1 MNDMSEALEYDIVSD
16 REALRAKLEG
26 SDEIDALTSKLDVY
40 DMNSIVTF
48 GSDAAAK
55 VSRAADQILR
65 GMTVSQL
72 DESGQLMQ
80 ALARVMSHF
89 DPDALE
95 APPTLLGRLF
105 GNAQKKLDEV
115 LDRYRTMGDEVDKI
129 YVGLK
134 QCEAEINRSNA
145 GLEAMFEANVG
156 YFHELEKYIAA
167 GEQGCIEIKDYI
179 DELKAKKEATGDPA
193 IDFELQTL
201 NNALTMLERRTHDL
215 KLAEAVAMQSIPMI
229 RTIQFSNT
237 ELVRKINSAFIVT
250 LPVFK
255 QALAQAILLKRQR
268 LQREALS
275 ALEARTGEMLRR
287 NAQNTTEQ
295 VRLSVSDAGPEKLKN
310 AWQTIV
316 SGIDETK
323 QLEQTARN
331 QRQQDQEKLARIQR
345 DFKEKQQNAL
355 SIG

>member
-1 MNDMSEALEYDIVSD
+1 MSEVSEVLEYDIVSD
-16 REALRAKLEG
+16 RDALRAKLAG
-26 SDEIDALTSKLDVY
+26 SSEIDALTSKLDVY

-48 GSDAAAK
+48 GNDAAAE
-55 VSRAADQILR
+55 VSKAADQILR

-80 ALARVMSHF
+80 ALAKVMSRF

-95 APPTLLGRLF
+95 AKPGFLGRLL
-105 GNAQKKLDEV
+105 GGAQKKLDEV
-115 LDRYRTMGDEVDKI
+115 LDRYHTLGDEVDKI
-129 YVGLK
+129 YIGLR
-134 QCEAEINRSNA
+134 QCEAEITRSNQQ
-145 GLEAMFEANVG
+145 LEKMFEANVG

-167 GEQGCIEIKDYI
+167 GEQGCIEIRDYME
-179 DELKAKKEATGDPA
+179 ELNEKKAQTGDKS

-201 NNALTMLERRTHDL
+201 GNALTMLERRTHDL

-255 QALAQAILLKRQR
+255 QALAQAILLKRQQ

-275 ALEARTGEMLRR
+275 ALEARTGEMLKR
-287 NAQNTTEQ
+287 NAVNTAEQ
-295 VRLSVSDAGPEKLKN
+295 IRLSAGDDGLKN
-310 AWQTIV
+310 AWRTIV

-323 QLEQTARN
+323 QMGDAARA
-331 QRQQDQEKLARIQR
+331 QRQRDQEKLERIQ
-345 DFKEKQQNAL
+345 KEFNEKKQNAL
-355 SIG
+355 ST

>member
-1 MNDMSEALEYDIVSD
+1 MPEALEYDIVSD
-16 REALRAKLEG
+16 RDALRARLAG
-26 SDEIDALTSKLDVY
+26 SEEIDALTSKLDVY
-40 DMNSIVTF
+40 DMNSIITF
-48 GSDAAAK
+48 GSEAAAK
-55 VSRAADQILR
+55 VSKAADQILR

-80 ALARVMSHF
+80 ALAKVMSRF

-95 APPTLLGRLF
+95 TPPTLLGRLF

-115 LDRYRTMGDEVDKI
+115 LDKYHTLGDEVDKI
-129 YVGLK
+129 YIGLK

-167 GEQGCIEIKDYI
+167 GEQGCIEIQDYI
-179 DELKAKKEATGDPA
+179 DELKAQKERTGDPA

-229 RTIQFSNT
+229 RMIQFSNA
-237 ELVRKINSAFIVT
+237 ELVQKINSAFIVT

-268 LQREALS
+268 LQQEALS

-287 NAQNTTEQ
+287 NARNTAEQ
-295 VRLSVSDAGPEKLKN
+295 VRLTAMDQGKNSLKN

-316 SGIDETK
+316 SGIDETR
-323 QLEQTARN
+323 QLEQTARS
-331 QRQQDQEKLARIQR
+331 QRQQDQARLERIQR
-345 DFKEKQQNAL
+345 EFNEKQQNAL
-355 SIG
+355 SVG